1 MTKRHCKPNLKDYSE
16 QKQYKRIFHHT
27 FSHPMKEPR
36 MTPVHTLDDLLQI
49 YTAQYL
55 TNNAPR
61 TQYQQ
66 QRLFHRFS
74 HDLGALPVESLTP
87 AVLRQYRDQL
97 RQTLKPGTVRQYLD
111 SLSAVLTVAVEELE
125 WLTVHPLRKV
135 RKPPASPGRVRVLSE
150 AERVRLLQACAA
162 SRNPGLYPLV
172 LLALTTGARRGE
184 ILSLRWQDGDLERGI
199 LRLAQTK
206 NRERRPVPVPAVSLE
221 RLRTWST
228 GQPLSAWVVP
238 RLSAKT
244 VFPGE
249 HAWRAALQR
258 AEVTD
263 FRFHDLRHT
272 FASYLA
278 MSGATLAEIAEV
290 LGHKTLTMVR
300 RYVHFTAPHTHG
312 IVERM
317 AEKFLAG

>member
-1 MTKRHCKPNLKDYSE
+1 MTS
-16 QKQYKRIFHHT
+16 HT
-27 FSHPMKEPR
+27 VDH
-36 MTPVHTLDDLLQI
+36 LLQV

-66 QRLFHRFS
+66 QRLFRRFS
-74 HDLGALPVESLTP
+74 QDLGTIPLDSLTP
-87 AVLRQYRDQL
+87 AVLRHYRDRL

-111 SLSAVLTVAVEELE
+111 TLSAVLTVAVEDLE
-125 WLTVHPLRKV
+125 WLAVHPLRKV
-135 RKPPASPGRVRVLSE
+135 RKPPASPGRVRVLSDE
-150 AERVRLLQACAA
+150 ERLRLLAACEA
-162 SRNPGLYPLV
+162 SRNPGLYRLV

-184 ILSLRWQDGDLERGI
+184 ILSLRWQDVDLARGYV
-199 LRLAQTK
+199 RLAQTK
-206 NRERRPVPVPAVSLE
+206 NKERRAVPVPAVSLA
-221 RLRTWST
+221 RLRTWSQ
-228 GQPLSAWVVP
+228 GQPLAAWVVP
-238 RLSAKT
+238 RLRAGT

-249 HAWRAALQR
+249 HAWRGALKR
-258 AEVTD
+258 AQIQD

-312 IVERM
+312 IVEKM
-317 AEKFLAG
+317 AQQFLQG

>member
-1 MTKRHCKPNLKDYSE
+1 MA
-16 QKQYKRIFHHT
+16 
-27 FSHPMKEPR
+27 
-36 MTPVHTLDDLLQI
+36 PVHPVDDLLQV
-49 YTAQYL
+49 YASQYL

-66 QRLFHRFS
+66 QRLFRRFS
-74 HDLGALPVESLTP
+74 QDLGMLSLDCLTP
-87 AVLRQYRDQL
+87 ALLREYRDQL

-125 WLTVHPLRKV
+125 WLAVHPLRKV
-135 RKPPASPGRVRVLSE
+135 RKPTASPGRVRVLSDE
-150 AERVRLLQACAA
+150 ERTRLLTTCAQ

-172 LLALTTGARRGE
+172 LLALTSGARRGE
-184 ILSLRWQDGDLERGI
+184 ILSLQWQHVDLERGY

-206 NRERRPVPVPAVSLE
+206 NRERRAVPVPAVSLE
-221 RLRTWST
+221 RLRTWSQ
-228 GQPLSAWVVP
+228 GQPLTGWVVP
-238 RLSAKT
+238 RKHATT

-249 HAWRAALQR
+249 HAWRKALQC
-258 AEVTD
+258 AEVQD

-290 LGHKTLTMVR
+290 LGHKTLAMVR
-300 RYVHFTAPHTHG
+300 RYVHFMAPHTRG

-317 AEKFLAG
+317 AERFLADRPEGD